1 MAEAVAGFLVTLV
14 VESSSGAAAASA
26 GLGAAIVHATVMPL
40 VLFATAIAATQVAMA
55 ATITTVFAC
64 SQIKAARKRRGEHG
78 VLKIGQHDG
87 PGPKIVD
94 LPISEGIS
102 LAVSPTPV
110 NKDASNHHDRFSV
123 EVRGKQVIVT
133 RVDEG
138 EHNGGWGQHLALKW
152 SVRNSGVLH
161 VGRNDGAAPLVIH
174 LPAERIAVSNVP
186 INQQEKDWMD
196 RFDVSV
202 QGTQLTIT
210 RVDQPG
216 GWTQE
221 LQLEYFGEPKY
232 PLP

>member
-1 MAEAVAGFLVTLV
+1 MSLNR
-14 VESSSGAAAASA
+14 
-26 GLGAAIVHATVMPL
+26 GLLAWCQIWNRLRCNLDSCLRCSRGVGI
-40 VLFATAIAATQVAMA
+40 IAAPRL
-55 ATITTVFAC
+55 F
-64 SQIKAARKRRGEHG
+64 
-78 VLKIGQHDG
+78 QHTCDG
-87 PGPKIVD
+87 FVG
-94 LPISEGIS
+94 LQ
-102 LAVSPTPV
+102 
-110 NKDASNHHDRFSV
+110 
-123 EVRGKQVIVT
+123 VRGKQVIVT

-202 QGTQLTIT
+202 SRCTPSLCYVGSVVDCCSRVFLHGFCVQVQGTQLTIT

>member
-1 MAEAVAGFLVTLV
+1 MSLNR
-14 VESSSGAAAASA
+14 
-26 GLGAAIVHATVMPL
+26 GLLAWCQIWNRLRCNLDSCLRCSRGVGI
-40 VLFATAIAATQVAMA
+40 IAAPRL
-55 ATITTVFAC
+55 F
-64 SQIKAARKRRGEHG
+64 
-78 VLKIGQHDG
+78 QHTCDG
-87 PGPKIVD
+87 FVG
-94 LPISEGIS
+94 LQ
-102 LAVSPTPV
+102 
-110 NKDASNHHDRFSV
+110 
-123 EVRGKQVIVT
+123 VRGKQVIVT